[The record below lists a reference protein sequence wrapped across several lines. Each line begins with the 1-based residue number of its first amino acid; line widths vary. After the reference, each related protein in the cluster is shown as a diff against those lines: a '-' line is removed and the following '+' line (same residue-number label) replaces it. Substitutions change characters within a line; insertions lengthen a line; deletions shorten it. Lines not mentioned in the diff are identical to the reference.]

1 METLVYSKLEQEKD
15 MKEKE
20 DKKTLGFHEVEVKF
34 RVDESKLNDWKQ
46 LLRKYKKENKSE
58 YREFIYVDSD
68 DVYYTKDTKN
78 PDVDYEFVR
87 YRFSDDEK
95 RAELTTKSR
104 ILDTNNIIRKE
115 QNVRVDLN
123 SADTIHEFVTEGLGY
138 SCNFRITKF
147 VSIYVFKDATL
158 PFYTVVD
165 ENGKRDTFIEIEV
178 DEKLLHSITEEEA
191 WAIISKYEKILEP
204 LGITPRN
211 RLRKSLFEMY
221 RR

>member
-1 METLVYSKLEQEKD
+1 MEQIKYDKP
-15 MKEKE
+15 MKQE

-34 RVDESKLNDWKQ
+34 RIDESKLNDWKQ
-46 LLRKYKKENKSE
+46 LLRKYKEENPSE

-68 DVYYTKDTKN
+68 DIYYTKDSDN

-87 YRFSDDEK
+87 YRFSDEEK
-95 RAELTTKSR
+95 RAELTTKTK
-104 ILDTNNIIRKE
+104 LKDTNNIVRRE
-115 QNVRVDLN
+115 QNVRVDQN
-123 SADTIHEFVTEGLGY
+123 SAETIHEFVTDGLGY
-138 SCNFRITKF
+138 KYNFKITKF

-165 ENGKRDTFIEIEV
+165 ESGKRDTFIEIEV
-178 DEKLLHSITEEEA
+178 DERLLHKITEEDA
-191 WAIISKYEKILEP
+191 WEIISKYEKILEP

-221 RR
+221 RK